1 MQFQNTSDTATR
13 TETDEQDCSGE
24 LHAKLLEETETGE
37 LHDMRARHD
46 DTPSEGFVSCKT
58 PQRRPARRPPIGLQ
72 HPPAITTTRQNSHVI
87 RLREHSTTSRNV
99 AIPTTTIQCLK
110 QSRGNYVR
118 NWWHWETDPQHGFS
132 RSANSSRHSATQ
144 APRHTPHDGPVT
156 QNPTARTQRH
166 RRRSHRQ
173 HVTLFTHSSHESLQ
187 MQIRRGA
194 DLAIG
199 PSAYPINTVQVVPV
213 SSSKLLSSALPEPAW
228 PVPYSLVM
236 TPTVGGQPCGNGK
249 GS

>member
-1 MQFQNTSDTATR
+1 MQFHNTSDTATR
-13 TETDEQDCSGE
+13 TVTDKQDCSGE
-24 LHAKLLEETETGE
+24 LHAKLLEETKPGGNCTTWGS
-37 LHDMRARHD
+37 
-46 DTPSEGFVSCKT
+46 DTPTTHRQRASCRANPRAAT
-58 PQRRPARRPPIGLQ
+58 GAQATDMPQ
-72 HPPAITTTRQNSHVI
+72 HPRITTTRQNSHVI

-118 NWWHWETDPQHGFS
+118 NWWALGNRSGTEVFPQRRLLTTLRTTDPS
-132 RSANSSRHSATQ
+132 RKPPTHALSCTDDEAPATRSS
-144 APRHTPHDGPVT
+144 P
-156 QNPTARTQRH
+156 
-166 RRRSHRQ
+166 
-173 HVTLFTHSSHESLQ
+173 HSSHEPLQ

-194 DLAIG
+194 DLAVG

-213 SSSKLLSSALPEPAW
+213 SSSKCLSSALREPVW

-236 TPTVGGQPCGNGK
+236 TPTVGGQPCDNGK

>member
-1 MQFQNTSDTATR
+1 
-13 TETDEQDCSGE
+13 
-24 LHAKLLEETETGE
+24 
-37 LHDMRARHD
+37 MRNCWRRPSQVGIARHGGPTRRRHTVRGLRVAQ
-46 DTPSEGFVSCKT
+46 TPEL
-58 PQRRPARRPPIGLQ
+58 RPARRPPIC
-72 HPPAITTTRQNSHVI
+72 HNTPAITTTRQNSHVI

-118 NWWHWETDPQHGFS
+118 NWWALGNRSGTEVFPQRRLLTTLRTTDPS
-132 RSANSSRHSATQ
+132 RKPPTHALSCTDDEAPATRSS
-144 APRHTPHDGPVT
+144 P
-156 QNPTARTQRH
+156 
-166 RRRSHRQ
+166 
-173 HVTLFTHSSHESLQ
+173 HSSHEPLQ

-194 DLAIG
+194 DLAVG

-213 SSSKLLSSALPEPAW
+213 SSSKCLSSALREPVW

-236 TPTVGGQPCGNGK
+236 TPTVGGQPCDNGK